1 MGVKINCVKYEFLG
15 GEDEGAGGER
25 DALSPGSLFVGVRR
39 ATWLIMASMIS
50 EGMLEEDMVL
60 TFTEFC
66 LVGNREGV

>member
-1 MGVKINCVKYEFLG
+1 M
-15 GEDEGAGGER
+15 
-25 DALSPGSLFVGVRR
+25 RR
-39 ATWLIMASMIS
+39 ATWLMMASMIS